1 MAKVL
6 NKHEDY
12 HKECVRFALRI
23 QGWDKDGNLTLD
35 DRFEDLDGLIGIT
48 KKNVE
53 GGFGSQTIMQ
63 KITGEDLVSIF
74 TETPVFK
81 QVVEKIM
88 MIKLAKHITSTV
100 CDIVSADEAELDDDS
115 VNDEDSNG

>member
-6 NKHEDY
+6 DKHEDY

-53 GGFGSQTIMQ
+53 GGFTSGTIVQ
-63 KITGEDLVSIF
+63 KIKEEDLVSIF
-74 TETPVFK
+74 TESPVFK
-81 QVVEKIM
+81 PVVEKIM
-88 MIKLAKHITSTV
+88 MINLAKHIAGKV
-100 CDIVSADEAELDDDS
+100 YDLVSADEAELDDDS
-115 VNDEDSNG
+115 VNDEESNG